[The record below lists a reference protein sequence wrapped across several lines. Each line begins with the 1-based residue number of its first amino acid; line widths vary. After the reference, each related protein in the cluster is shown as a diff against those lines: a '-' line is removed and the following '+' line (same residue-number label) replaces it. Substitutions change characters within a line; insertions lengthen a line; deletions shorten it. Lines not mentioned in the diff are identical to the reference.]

1 MPAYPAPAACRG
13 KHAIAL
19 RAREVLL
26 AGPGVEVCR
35 VVAATRDIVRGARWT
50 LVHRA
55 GEDTMAD
62 SARGPKD
69 ATPITHAQNRA
80 VLDALP
86 FGDTQ
91 DFEDARRGF
100 LGTLPEVEITNDQGR
115 VVWSLRD
122 YAFLGDEHAPPTVN
136 PSLWRQARLNMHHGL
151 FQVTDR
157 IYQVRGFDI
166 SNMTLI
172 EGEKGLIVI
181 DPLISTE
188 VARAGFALY
197 TQHRGRRPVTA
208 VIYTH
213 SHTDHYG
220 GVRGVVDEG
229 DVKAGTVEI
238 WAPDRFMQEI
248 VSETVLAGT
257 AMIRRAQFQFGATL
271 AKGPRGQV
279 DAGLG
284 KVTSHG
290 TVTLIPPTRI
300 VTAPIEVHCIDGV
313 EIVFQLT
320 PETEAPAE
328 MHMFYPGLR
337 ALNLAENATHNLHN
351 IYPIR
356 GAQARDANA
365 WARYLNEAMDRFG
378 RDADVVFAQ
387 HHWPVW
393 DNARVL
399 DFLGKQRDLYK
410 YLHDQTVRLMNHGY
424 KAAEIAERLTL
435 PKSLAST
442 WHARGYYGTLSHN
455 AKAVYQRYIGWYDA
469 NPANLNPL
477 PPVERGRKYVEYMG
491 GAEAAIRR
499 ARADFAKGEYRFVAE
514 AMSHVVFAD
523 PANTDARQLGADA
536 LEQLGYAA
544 ESATWRNAY
553 LLGAFELRQGLPN
566 TVARAPIS
574 PDVVRAMSLDLFFD
588 YLGVRLNGEKAEGR
602 RLAINWVFSDVG
614 QTYVLNLENCSL
626 TYLADR
632 QSDGADATVT
642 LDRAVLNRLVLREL
656 SFADAAKRGLVAI
669 EGDPA
674 KIPELFSLLDD
685 FTLMFEVVE
694 PKRDATLGA

>member
-1 MPAYPAPAACRG
+1 M
-13 KHAIAL
+13 
-19 RAREVLL
+19 V
-26 AGPGVEVCR
+26 GPVE
-35 VVAATRDIVRGARWT
+35 
-50 LVHRA
+50 
-55 GEDTMAD
+55 
-62 SARGPKD
+62 GPKD
-69 ATPITHAQNRA
+69 ATPVTDALNRA

-115 VVWSLRD
+115 VVWSLRG
-122 YAFLGDEHAPPTVN
+122 YAFLDDEHAPPTVN

-172 EGEKGLIVI
+172 EGERGLIVI

-188 VARAGFALY
+188 VARAGLDLY
-197 TQHRGRRPVTA
+197 TRHRGRRLVTA

-220 GVRGVVDEG
+220 GVRGVVDDG
-229 DVKAGTVEI
+229 DVRAGRVEI
-238 WAPDRFMQEI
+238 WAPDRFMEEI
-248 VSETVLAGT
+248 VAETVLAGT

-271 AKGPRGQV
+271 PKGPRGQV

-284 KVTSHG
+284 KVTSRG
-290 TVTLIPPTRI
+290 TVTLIPPTRT
-300 VTAPIEVHCIDGV
+300 VEAPIEAHRIDGI

-328 MHMFYPGLR
+328 MHMFYPALR

-365 WARYLNEAMDRFG
+365 WARYLNEAIDRFG
-378 RDADVVFAQ
+378 RDAEVVFAQ

-393 DNARVL
+393 DNRRVL
-399 DFLGKQRDLYK
+399 DYLGKQRDLYK

-424 KAAEIAERLTL
+424 KAAEIAERLTV
-435 PKSLAST
+435 PKGLAST

-477 PPVERGRKYVEYMG
+477 PPVERGKKYVEYMG
-491 GAEAAIRR
+491 GAGAVIRR
-499 ARADFAKGEYRFVAE
+499 AREDFAKGEYRFVAE

-523 PANTDARQLGADA
+523 PSNTDARQLGADA
-536 LEQLGYAA
+536 LEQLGYVA

-553 LLGAFELRQGLPN
+553 LLGAFELRQGQPGA
-566 TVARAPIS
+566 VARAPIS

-588 YLGVRLNGEKAEGR
+588 YLGVRLNGDKAEG
-602 RLAINWVFSDVG
+602 LTIVINWVFSDLG
-614 QTYVLNLENCSL
+614 RRYVLNLEHCAL

-632 QSDGADATVT
+632 ESDRADATVT
-642 LDRAVLNRLVLREL
+642 LDRAVLDRLILRETPL
-656 SFADAAKRGLVAI
+656 ADAVQRGLVSI
-669 EGDPA
+669 DGDPA
-674 KIPELFSLLDD
+674 KVAELFGLLDD
-685 FTLMFEVVE
+685 FALMFEVVE
-694 PKRDATLGA
+694 PKRER